1 MKLVLLALLLVI
13 GISAHH
19 GTAEHVLALSN
30 DCKSVVSRRLEPG
43 ELAGISYQGTLVQAK
58 LPAGGGYI
66 TTPVGPVGTD
76 VGVEI
81 CHVESGAYIRIGLD
95 GREVSRVA
103 GDAAANDRL
112 DQIMASVT
120 VGVAPP
126 LPAPVS
132 PPRSGDGGLLS
143 TR

>member
-1 MKLVLLALLLVI
+1 MKLLLLALMLAVGFSTQD
-13 GISAHH
+13 GI
-19 GTAEHVLALSN
+19 AEPALALSN
-30 DCKSVVSRRLEPG
+30 DCKSVVSRRLDPG

-58 LPAGGGYI
+58 LPPGGTYI

-81 CHVESGAYIRIGLD
+81 CHIESGAYLRIGLD
-95 GREVSRVA
+95 GREVIRIA
-103 GDAAANDRL
+103 NDPAANARL

-126 LPAPVS
+126 MPAPVS

-143 TR
+143 FS